1 MKKQIQG
8 KGKKPIFS
16 NSKIMDSKS
25 NNLINV
31 PKDLHVKIQTEL
43 QVNQDLDELR
53 KKKRH
58 VGSSAISTVSDHH
71 YQLMIISEEPEL
83 EDGGS
88 ITKTTIIK
96 QKA

>member
-1 MKKQIQG
+1 
-8 KGKKPIFS
+8 
-16 NSKIMDSKS
+16 MDSKS

-31 PKDLHVKIQTEL
+31 PKDLHVKIQTEI

-71 YQLMIISEEPEL
+71 HQLMIINEEPEL
-83 EDGGS
+83 EDGGGG
-88 ITKTTIIK
+88 IIK
-96 QKA
+96 TIKKDKL